1 MMTNKLNERD
11 FTFFLPLG
19 LDKSSTLFLLNKIF
33 NNQIN
38 MNKIDMIVITLIII
52 RVNELSFNIRDAS
65 VNVNI
70 CKHKPVGEFF
80 SITTI

>member
-1 MMTNKLNERD
+1 
-11 FTFFLPLG
+11 
-19 LDKSSTLFLLNKIF
+19 
-33 NNQIN
+33 
-38 MNKIDMIVITLIII
+38 MIVITLIIT

-70 CKHKPVGEFF
+70 CKHKTVGEVF